1 MPATSSVLPVREEL
15 LEVEDTAM
23 IMQMQKSGHLV
34 NHFVAQHLERSRQA
48 QQFF

>member
-23 IMQMQKSGHLV
+23 NMQMQKSGHLV
-34 NHFVAQHLERSRQA
+34 NHFVTEHFKRAR
-48 QQFF
+48 